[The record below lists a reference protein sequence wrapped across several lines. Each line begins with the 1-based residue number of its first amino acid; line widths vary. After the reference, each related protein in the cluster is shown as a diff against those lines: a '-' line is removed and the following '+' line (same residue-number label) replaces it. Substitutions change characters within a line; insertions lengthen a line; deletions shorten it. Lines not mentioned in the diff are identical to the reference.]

1 MGQNNDSNNS
11 TGGFEINVLPMILC
25 IIVAAIAVK
34 CCSLRKKKTVMVLC
48 VHGSED
54 YKKAFESF
62 MKKYLAVNVEW
73 VNRPPQNE
81 KYLVLC
87 NAVSRIP
94 EDIEWVFESL
104 DLKDVKPLDDNTMI
118 VTMRKSE
125 IGKEVDDDENPVDPP
140 YESKLTKIVYCQK
153 CPLECAKTMKAKDD
167 IQSFLGLH

>member
-1 MGQNNDSNNS
+1 
-11 TGGFEINVLPMILC
+11 
-25 IIVAAIAVK
+25 
-34 CCSLRKKKTVMVLC
+34 MVLC

-87 NAVSRIP
+87 NVVSRIP

-104 DLKDVKPLDDNTMI
+104 DLKGNTRLLLKYNVKNIKKGECHMI
-118 VTMRKSE
+118 MFY
-125 IGKEVDDDENPVDPP
+125 I
-140 YESKLTKIVYCQK
+140 I
-153 CPLECAKTMKAKDD
+153 
-167 IQSFLGLH
+167 